1 MNNREKPPKQVE
13 DAYLDALYAR
23 VRELDKDIKAW
34 PFVWNWNLIQ
44 LAWRRKPFHGPNVQ
58 GKRPQNAVSWG
69 GKWPQ
74 RRCLP
79 SDGHLASPRTPARS
93 KATWGDSWKRELL
106 LFELKAA

>member
-44 LAWRRKPFHGPNVQ
+44 LAWRRNHFTVRMFRVSG
-58 GKRPQNAVSWG
+58 PQNAVSWG

-79 SDGHLASPRTPARS
+79 RDGHLKPHRAHRA
-93 KATWGDSWKRELL
+93 
-106 LFELKAA
+106 LKGNLG

>member
-44 LAWRRKPFHGPNVQ
+44 LAWRRNHFTVRMFRVSGPKMPFLGAESGLSGVACQ
-58 GKRPQNAVSWG
+58 GMAISSLTAHTRA
-69 GKWPQ
+69 
-74 RRCLP
+74 
-79 SDGHLASPRTPARS
+79 
-93 KATWGDSWKRELL
+93 
-106 LFELKAA
+106 LKGNLG